1 VTHMLKIA
9 GATVLAGMMLSTS
22 ANAEAIRV
30 DGSSTV
36 YPMMEIAARAY
47 ADAGNRTVRF
57 AVGISGTGGGFR
69 KFCRGDIDIADASR
83 PISRDETRD
92 CAAAGVRFVEVP
104 VAFDAL
110 TVVVNRRNTFLKS
123 ISVEELRRIWEPAA
137 KGAIKRWQQV
147 NPAWPDLP
155 IRLYGPGADSG
166 TFDYF
171 TEAIVGK
178 PKRSRDDY
186 RASEDDNIIAM
197 GVSRD
202 VGALGYFGLGYYIQY
217 QDQVRAVPVME
228 KAGATAVSPTPAN
241 VLNGSYRPLGR
252 PLFLYFSVKALARPE
267 VRAFADFT
275 LANGARFAREAN
287 SVPLPARA
295 YTLARDWV
303 QATREGSVFDGESK
317 LGVTI
322 DELMSREG
330 RH

>member
-1 VTHMLKIA
+1 VTFTLKIA
-9 GATVLAGMMLSTS
+9 SAMVLTAMMLSTS
-22 ANAEAIRV
+22 VLAEAIRV

-36 YPMMEIAARAY
+36 YPMMEIAARSY

-69 KFCRGDIDIADASR
+69 KFCRGDLDIADASR
-83 PISRDETRD
+83 PISRDEMRD

-123 ISVEELRRIWEPAA
+123 ITVEELRRIWEPAA
-137 KGAIKRWQQV
+137 KGVITRWQQV
-147 NPAWPDLP
+147 NPTWPDTP
-155 IRLYGPGADSG
+155 IKLYGPGADSG

-171 TEAIVGK
+171 TEVIVGK
-178 PKRSRDDY
+178 PKRSREDY
-186 RASEDDNIIAM
+186 RASEDDNVIAM

-217 QDQVRAVPVME
+217 QDQVRAVPVVE
-228 KAGATAVSPTPAN
+228 KAGATAVSATPAN

-267 VRAFADFT
+267 VRAFADYY

-295 YTLARDWV
+295 YTVARDWV

-317 LGVTI
+317 LGVTV
-322 DELMSREG
+322 DELMSREA
-330 RH
+330 RK